1 MRIRLSI
8 SRKGKGYGTFEVGSK
23 LPSNYSEFVSGSDLD
38 ADMIFMI
45 LYTHVQVCRESC
57 CHAQMSLYLYKHECR
72 RKPLICFE
80 QVSLNGII
88 INS

>member
-1 MRIRLSI
+1 MYSNTLKSYLNMVNVLIFNFITATTHTKYLS
-8 SRKGKGYGTFEVGSK
+8 SSFT
-23 LPSNYSEFVSGSDLD
+23 L
-38 ADMIFMI
+38 
-45 LYTHVQVCRESC
+45 VQVCRECC
-57 CHAQMSLYLYKHECR
+57 CHAQMSLYLYKHECC